1 MILAESIS
9 QESEDIFAKFFL
21 DTFERVLMHIFSN
34 FLQAKFNITCIVNWV
49 WVTAALVS
57 ITKPLIINVTYQNIL
72 VSKQK
77 VFVLVLENKP
87 V

>member
-9 QESEDIFAKFFL
+9 QESEDVFAKFFL
-21 DTFERVLMHIFSN
+21 DTFERVLMHIFCN
-34 FLQAKFNITCIVNWV
+34 FLQAKFNISCIVNWV